1 MIKHFDV
8 VLRCEGPVHIG
19 AGTQIPK
26 RELWYDEKKQRLS
39 VLDIPRMMR
48 DLTSRQRES
57 LYSFLLGKTNRFE
70 MRQMLSDMG
79 LQEEK
84 IRQWE
89 KYGFPFQKNAYRNM
103 RDIMC
108 CVKDGFGFPYV
119 PGSSLKGALRT
130 IFLSYQIQ
138 NDKQAK
144 EKTLN
149 HMANEFYRS
158 AYKQNKVAKQMAQE
172 SARLEDKYFSSKQ
185 TSHDR
190 MRGLS
195 VSDSERLSLDQIV
208 IADKADLSSTEFQ
221 PKKQKIPLW
230 RESIKKGAELHFR
243 ISIDTDRLGL
253 SRHFSLN
260 DLQERIDLY
269 HENYELA
276 FLQYFEEEYAPYGS
290 HFYLGGGSGFYTK
303 TVLYEYLMDENEDE
317 IYRKSAEI
325 AEKLMHEKFKRG
337 KHLGSAKKWGF
348 SPKLLKLTTIEND
361 YVEMGRVSLDLS
373 RSHEINI

>member
-130 IFLSYQIQ
+130 IFFYQIQ

-144 EKTLN
+144 EKPLTIWQMNSTGVHISKTQL
-149 HMANEFYRS
+149 
-158 AYKQNKVAKQMAQE
+158 QNKW
-172 SARLEDKYFSSKQ
+172 R
-185 TSHDR
+185 
-190 MRGLS
+190 
-195 VSDSERLSLDQIV
+195 
-208 IADKADLSSTEFQ
+208 
-221 PKKQKIPLW
+221 KKVPDWKTNT
-230 RESIKKGAELHFR
+230 FR
-243 ISIDTDRLGL
+243 V
-253 SRHFSLN
+253 SRH
-260 DLQERIDLY
+260 
-269 HENYELA
+269 
-276 FLQYFEEEYAPYGS
+276 
-290 HFYLGGGSGFYTK
+290 
-303 TVLYEYLMDENEDE
+303 LM
-317 IYRKSAEI
+317 I
-325 AEKLMHEKFKRG
+325 A
-337 KHLGSAKKWGF
+337 
-348 SPKLLKLTTIEND
+348 
-361 YVEMGRVSLDLS
+361 
-373 RSHEINI
+373 

>member
-158 AYKQNKVAKQMAQE
+158 AYKQNKVAKQMAPTDCDMVVIV
-172 SARLEDKYFSSKQ
+172 AMCTIGMPYFSISFTIVAPQ
-185 TSHDR
+185 RVQVPQVEVR
-190 MRGLS
+190 MTPS
-195 VSDSERLSLDQIV
+195 TPASFSSLPISAPNL
-208 IADKADLSSTEFQ
+208 IAFPTAV
-221 PKKQKIPLW
+221 PVP
-230 RESIKKGAELHFR
+230 
-243 ISIDTDRLGL
+243 
-253 SRHFSLN
+253 
-260 DLQERIDLY
+260 
-269 HENYELA
+269 
-276 FLQYFEEEYAPYGS
+276 
-290 HFYLGGGSGFYTK
+290 
-303 TVLYEYLMDENEDE
+303 V
-317 IYRKSAEI
+317 
-325 AEKLMHEKFKRG
+325 
-337 KHLGSAKKWGF
+337 
-348 SPKLLKLTTIEND
+348 
-361 YVEMGRVSLDLS
+361 VV
-373 RSHEINI
+373 